1 MHDTRQDGCCET
13 IAMPRIAAD
22 VVPAPNLSAR
32 VSTPTVGVVITTYNH
47 AHFLRDALDSVR
59 SQTRA
64 ADAIVV
70 VDDGSTDDPGSV
82 TAAYSDVRLIRQEN
96 RGLAAARNAGLAAV
110 GTSHVVFLDADDR
123 LEPEAI
129 AAGLGCFARIPDCG
143 FVYGGHR
150 YIDAAGQD
158 IGERF
163 EPPGDEP
170 YLNLLRRNFIGMHA
184 TVMYRRD
191 LLAGAGGFDERLR
204 RCEDYDVYLR
214 MARRHP
220 VAAYPD
226 LVADYR
232 LHGENMSADHGAM
245 LRSALEVHARHAPS
259 ASADPRLRT
268 AWTEGRRRWRQGYAE
283 EMAVA
288 RYRRRQKGEPLRESL
303 PVLAKITA
311 AAPGV
316 AFRQAIG
323 GVRRRL
329 ASVLPERLRARLL
342 TSTRTPAFGRVR
354 FGDLRRVTPISQCF
368 GFDRGLPVDRY
379 YIDRFLARHA
389 SRIVGRVL
397 EIGDD
402 SYTRRFGGSRVRRSD
417 VLHVRPGN
425 PRATLIG
432 DLTDPDV
439 LPENAFDCIIL
450 TQTLQLIEDV
460 RLAVA
465 RLHRALAPGGA
476 VLVTAPGISQIDRG
490 EWGSTWFWSFT
501 PVALQRLFA
510 ERFGSGAVMV
520 EDYGNV
526 FAAVAFLQGL
536 AVEELDTRDLDALD
550 HAYPV
555 IVAARAIKPAV

>member
-1 MHDTRQDGCCET
+1 MHDARQQECCDT

-22 VVPAPNLSAR
+22 VEPAPGVSAR
-32 VSTPTVGVVITTYNH
+32 VTRPTVGVVITTYNH

-70 VDDGSTDDPGSV
+70 VDDGSTDDPASV
-82 TAAYSDVRLIRQEN
+82 TAAYSDVRLIRQDN
-96 RGLAAARNAGLAAV
+96 RGLAAARNTGLAAAN
-110 GTSHVVFLDADDR
+110 TTYVVFLDADDR

-129 AAGLGCFARIPDCG
+129 AAGLGCFTRIPDCG

-150 YIDAAGQD
+150 YIDAVGEE

-232 LHGENMSADHGAM
+232 LHGQNMSADHSAM

-259 ASADPRLRT
+259 ASDDARMRV
-268 AWTEGRRRWRQGYAE
+268 AWAEGRRRWRQGYAE

-303 PVLAKITA
+303 AVLAKITA

-323 GVRRRL
+323 GVRRRV
-329 ASVLPERLRARLL
+329 AGVLPGRLRAQLL
-342 TSTRTPAFGRVR
+342 TSPRVPALGRVR
-354 FGDLRRVTPISQCF
+354 FGDLHRVTPISQCF

-379 YIDRFLARHA
+379 YIERFLARNA
-389 SRIVGRVL
+389 SQIVGRVL
-397 EIGDD
+397 EVGDD
-402 SYTRRFGGSRVRRSD
+402 SYTRRFGGSRVTRGD
-417 VLHVRPGN
+417 VLHVRAGN

-460 RLAVA
+460 HSAVA
-465 RLHRALAPGGA
+465 RLYRALAPGGA

-501 PVALQRLFA
+501 STALQRLFG
-510 ERFGSGAVMV
+510 EWFGSGAVMV
-520 EDYGNV
+520 EQYGNV
-526 FAAVAFLQGL
+526 FAATAFLHGL
-536 AVEELDTRDLDALD
+536 AVEELDTRDLDVLD
-550 HAYPV
+550 KAYPV
-555 IVAARAIKPAV
+555 IVAVRATKRAV

>member
-1 MHDTRQDGCCET
+1 
-13 IAMPRIAAD
+13 MPRIAAD
-22 VVPAPNLSAR
+22 VVPAPHPLPPVA
-32 VSTPTVGVVITTYNH
+32 TPTVGVVITTYNH

-59 SQTRA
+59 AQTRA

-70 VDDGSTDDPGSV
+70 VDDGSTDNPASV
-82 TAAYSDVRLIRQEN
+82 TAAYPDVHLIRQDN

-110 GTSHVVFLDADDR
+110 GTTHVVFLDADDR

-129 AAGLGCFARIPDCG
+129 AAGLGCFARIPGCG

-150 YIDAAGQD
+150 YIDAAGHE

-191 LLAGAGGFDERLR
+191 LLVELGGFDERLR

-214 MARRHP
+214 MAQRHP

-232 LHGENMSADHGAM
+232 LHGQNMSADHGAM
-245 LRSALEVHARHAPS
+245 LRTALDVHARHAPS
-259 ASADPRLRT
+259 SSGDPRMRA
-268 AWTEGRRRWRQGYAE
+268 AWSEGRRRWREMYAE
-283 EMAVA
+283 EMAAA

-303 PVLAKITA
+303 SVLAKITA
-311 AAPGV
+311 AAPAV
-316 AFRQAIG
+316 AVRQAIG
-323 GVRRRL
+323 GARRRV
-329 ASVLPERLRARLL
+329 AGVLPGRLRARLL
-342 TSTRTPAFGRVR
+342 ASTAVPAFGRVR
-354 FGDLRRVTPISQCF
+354 FGDLRRVTPISQSF

-379 YIDRFLARHA
+379 YIERFLARHA
-389 SRIVGRVL
+389 SNIVGRVL
-397 EIGDD
+397 EVGDD
-402 SYTRRFGGSRVRRSD
+402 SYTRRFGGSRVTRSD
-417 VLHVRPGN
+417 VLHVRAGN

-432 DLTDPDV
+432 DLTDPAV
-439 LPENAFDCIIL
+439 LPEKAFDCIIL

-501 PVALQRLFA
+501 PTALQRLFA
-510 ERFGSGAVMV
+510 KEFGSGAVMV

-526 FAAVAFLQGL
+526 FAATAFLQGL

-555 IVAARAIKPAV
+555 IVAVRATRRAV

>member
-1 MHDTRQDGCCET
+1 
-13 IAMPRIAAD
+13 MPRIAAD
-22 VVPAPNLSAR
+22 VEPASHVPAR
-32 VSTPTVGVVITTYNH
+32 VTRPTVGIVITTYNH
-47 AHFLRDALDSVR
+47 AHFLHDALDSVR

-70 VDDGSTDDPGSV
+70 VDDGSTDDPASV
-82 TAAYSDVRLIRQEN
+82 TAAYPDVRLIRQDN
-96 RGLAAARNAGLAAV
+96 RGLAAARNAGLAAIV
-110 GTSHVVFLDADDR
+110 TTHVVFLDADDR

-129 AAGLGCFARIPDCG
+129 AAGLSCFARIPDCG

-150 YIDAAGQD
+150 YIDAAGEE

-191 LLAGAGGFDERLR
+191 LLTGVGGFDERLR

-232 LHGENMSADHGAM
+232 LHGQNMSADHDAM
-245 LRSALEVHARHAPS
+245 LRTALEVHARHAPS
-259 ASADPRLRT
+259 PSDDPRMRA
-268 AWTEGRRRWRQGYAE
+268 AWVEGRRRWRQGYAE

-303 PVLAKITA
+303 AVLAKITA
-311 AAPGV
+311 AAPAV
-316 AFRQAIG
+316 ALRQAIG
-323 GVRRRL
+323 GVRRRVG
-329 ASVLPERLRARLL
+329 AVFPGRLRARLL
-342 TSTRTPAFGRVR
+342 TSPRVPRLGRVR
-354 FGDLRRVTPISQCF
+354 FGDLHRVTPISQCF

-379 YIDRFLARHA
+379 YIERFLARNA
-389 SRIVGRVL
+389 SQIVGRVL
-397 EIGDD
+397 EVGDD
-402 SYTRRFGGSRVRRSD
+402 SYTRRFGGPRVTRSD
-417 VLHVRPGN
+417 VLHVRAGN

-460 RLAVA
+460 HSAVA

-501 PVALQRLFA
+501 STALQRLFG
-510 ERFGSGAVMV
+510 EWFGSDAVMV
-520 EDYGNV
+520 EQYGNV
-526 FAAVAFLQGL
+526 FAATAFLQGL
-536 AVEELDTRDLDALD
+536 AVEELDARDLDVLD
-550 HAYPV
+550 KAYPV
-555 IVAARAIKPAV
+555 IVAARATKRAV

>member
-1 MHDTRQDGCCET
+1 MLTMR
-13 IAMPRIAAD
+13 RLAAD
-22 VVPAPNLSAR
+22 VVRASSVSAR
-32 VSTPTVGVVITTYNH
+32 MGGPTVGVVITTYNH

-59 SQTRA
+59 AQTRA

-70 VDDGSTDDPGSV
+70 VDDGSTDDSASV
-82 TAAYSDVRLIRQEN
+82 TIGYPDVTLIRQEN

-110 GTSHVVFLDADDR
+110 DTTHVMFLDADDR

-129 AAGLGCFARIPDCG
+129 AAGLDCFARIPGCG

-150 YIDAAGQD
+150 YIDAAGKE

-170 YLNLLRRNFIGMHA
+170 YLNLLRRNFIAMHG

-191 LLAGAGGFDERLR
+191 LLADLGGFDERLR

-232 LHGENMSADHGAM
+232 LHGQNMSADHGPM

-259 ASADPRLRT
+259 ASDHPRARE
-268 AWTEGRRRWRQGYAE
+268 AWAEGRLRWRQGYAE
-283 EMAVA
+283 EMAEA
-288 RYRRRQKGEPLRESL
+288 RYRSRQKGAPLRASL
-303 PVLAKITA
+303 PVLAKITS

-316 AFRQAIG
+316 AFHHAIG
-323 GVRRRL
+323 GVRRRI
-329 ASVLPERLRARLL
+329 AGVLPERLRARLL
-342 TSTRTPAFGRVR
+342 STSERVPAVGSVR

-379 YIDRFLARHA
+379 YIERFLARHA
-389 SRIVGRVL
+389 SHVVGRVL
-397 EIGDD
+397 EVGDD
-402 SYTRRFGGSRVRRSD
+402 IYTRRFGGSRVSRSD
-417 VLHVRPGN
+417 VLHVRGGN

-439 LPENAFDCIIL
+439 LPERAFDCIIL

-490 EWGSTWFWSFT
+490 EWGTSWFWSFT
-501 PVALQRLFA
+501 AIAFQRLFG
-510 ERFGSGAVMV
+510 ERFGSDAVMV
-520 EDYGNV
+520 EQYGNV
-526 FAAVAFLQGL
+526 FAATAFLQGL

-550 HAYPV
+550 RAYPV
-555 IVAARAIKPAV
+555 IVAVRARKPAA